1 MRCKVC
7 QKAVRNPSKSSK
19 LDQTCGNCH
28 KERNGDL
35 RAEKARKAS
44 AMMTKVWQERKARG
58 GPFDK
63 HWRDRVI
70 P

>member
-7 QKAVRNPSKSSK
+7 QKAVRTPSLASREE
-19 LDQTCGNCH
+19 QICGKCR

-35 RAEKARKAS
+35 RSKISQKAS
-44 AMMTKVWQERKARG
+44 ATMTQVWQERKQQQDER
-58 GPFDK
+58 F
-63 HWRDRVI
+63 I